1 MPELNFKL
9 HAKQMEVARSPAKFK
24 VAAAGRRGGKSYF
37 AAAMLL
43 TEGLKNVND
52 GGYSLST
59 KDVWYIAPTFN
70 QGKDIIWAL
79 LKELGGMADKG
90 GVIESTVENVGI
102 IRLVNGRRILVKG
115 SDRPDTL
122 RGVGLS
128 YVVMDEYADMKPEV
142 WDLIIQPTLLDVD
155 GDALFIGT
163 PQGKNHFY
171 EMYKQG
177 QDEKYTDWESF
188 HWTSLDNP
196 VLPADKI
203 ELRRDTMSVAA
214 FRQEHEASFSAT
226 GGGSFLAKD
235 IKFVDR
241 PEDWGGEGQFY
252 VAMDP
257 AGFGTGE
264 GMVKSTMTKLDE
276 HAIAVV
282 EVGAKGWLVHDIIHG
297 RWGVREACLQFLNVC
312 RTYRPVAAGIESGSL
327 KNAMHDYLE
336 DESRRLGIY
345 PNMQPVSHG
354 GQKKI
359 ERILWALQGRMQKG
373 RITLVKDDWNKD
385 FIDQMLDFPNP
396 LAHDD
401 LLDALAYID
410 QISKAVYL
418 PEVWDETDF
427 QPLDSITGF

>member
-1 MPELNFKL
+1 MPALNFKL
-9 HAKQMEVARSPAKFK
+9 HEKQMEVVRSKAKFK
-24 VAAAGRRGGKSYF
+24 VAAAGRRGGKSYL

-43 TEGLKNVND
+43 TEGLKNTNE
-52 GGYSLST
+52 GGYNLST

-79 LKELGGMADKG
+79 LKELGGMAEHG
-90 GVIESTVENVGI
+90 GVILSTVENVGI
-102 IRLVNGRRILVKG
+102 IRLINGRRILVKG

-163 PQGKNHFY
+163 PFGKNHFY
-171 EMYKQG
+171 EMFKQG
-177 QDEKYTDWESF
+177 HDEKYTEWESF

-196 VLPADKI
+196 LLPQDKI
-203 ELRRDTMSVAA
+203 EQRRLIMSASA
-214 FRQEHEASFSAT
+214 FRQEHEASFAAS
-226 GGGSFLAKD
+226 GGGSFREEDVKY
-235 IKFVDR
+235 VDSQG
-241 PEDWGGEGQFY
+241 EWGGEGQFY
-252 VAMDP
+252 ITMDP
-257 AGFGTGE
+257 AGFSTGE
-264 GMVKSTMTKLDE
+264 GMIKSTMTKLDE

-282 EVGAKGWLVHDIIHG
+282 EVGPKGWLVHDIIHG
-297 RWGVREACLQFLNVC
+297 RWGVREACIQFLNAC
-312 RTYRPVAAGIESGSL
+312 RTYRPVSAGIESGSL

-336 DESRRLGIY
+336 DEMRRLGVY
-345 PNMQPVSHG
+345 PNLQPVTHG

-359 ERILWALQGRMQKG
+359 ERILWALQGRFQKG
-373 RITLVKDDWNKD
+373 RITLLRGEWNKA
-385 FIDQMLDFPNP
+385 FMDQMLDFPNP

-410 QISKAVYL
+410 QISRTVYL
-418 PEVWDETDF
+418 PDDWAGDDW
-427 QPLDSITGF
+427 QPLDSETGF